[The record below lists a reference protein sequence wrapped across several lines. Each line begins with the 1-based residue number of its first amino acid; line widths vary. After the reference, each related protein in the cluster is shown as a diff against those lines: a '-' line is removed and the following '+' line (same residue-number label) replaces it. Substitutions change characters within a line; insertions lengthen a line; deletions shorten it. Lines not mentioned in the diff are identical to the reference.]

1 MLSGISTTN
10 QIRSRISPMKYA
22 WLGAS
27 AFLAVSGWAQPQPPA
42 PLVSPDVHS
51 DHSVTFRF
59 RAPNVKAVLLNL
71 EGAAPAPMQKD
82 DAGVWSLTA
91 APLPPD
97 IYGYSFIAD
106 GEGIIDP
113 SNWRMKPNLISTQSA
128 VYIPG
133 PASLPWEVND
143 VPRGEVH
150 HHF

>member
-22 WLGAS
+22 WLVAP

-42 PLVSPDVHS
+42 PVVSPEVHA

-59 RAPNVKAVLLNL
+59 RAPNVNTALLNL
-71 EGAAPAPMQKD
+71 EVAAPSPMQKA
-82 DAGVWSLTA
+82 DAGDWSLTA

-97 IYGYSFIAD
+97 IHGYSFIAD

-113 SNWRMKPNLISTQSA
+113 SNWRMKPHLI
-128 VYIPG
+128 
-133 PASLPWEVND
+133 
-143 VPRGEVH
+143 
-150 HHF
+150 